1 MSISNTSFRT
11 TTASLP
17 LAANNCGFVNSVI
30 KSSCNLSNSSIV
42 NPTGQWYA
50 DYLFWNPT
58 AGSAGEWVV
67 GSDNVNLGQ
76 EAAANNFLGST
87 NFVAIGNRALR
98 NGGANGCVAIGESAA
113 RYDAQPDSIAI
124 GSYAGNGNIL
134 PVGMGQES
142 IAIGK
147 QAGFISLGANSIAI
161 GSLALRDNLTPGP
174 TGCIAIGSH
183 ASQYSANYNSVAIG
197 TEAGRGLTS
206 GFGISSI
213 AIGAYAAE
221 SRGHDNTIVLNSSG
235 APLNT
240 GQTGSTYI
248 SNIRTVVN
256 NVSHVRWDS
265 GSKELTAMS
274 SQLTIAYSDIGSPHA
289 LLAPYNF
296 IFNTIVQGGNLDP
309 LTGVYTAPEP
319 GLYLISFQ
327 VYVISSG
334 GTAGV
339 NFVDLAAPGVSLAQ
353 STNIQFTLTLNRYVT
368 LVAGNTYAFKGVDP
382 TTTYDFTASQ
392 NQVSITFISS

>member
-67 GSDNVNLGQ
+67 GSDTVNLGQ

-124 GSYAGNGNIL
+124 GSYAGNGNVL

-197 TEAGRGLTS
+197 TEAGRGVTG

-221 SRGHDNTIVLNSSG
+221 SIGHDNTIVLNSSG

-240 GQTGSTYI
+240 SQPGSTYI
-248 SNIRTVVN
+248 SDIRKVVN
-256 NVSHVRWDS
+256 DVSHVRWDTV
-265 GSKELTAMS
+265 SKELTVMS
-274 SQLTIAYSDIGSPHA
+274 SQLTIAYSDIGISA
-289 LLAPYNF
+289 LLTFPNF
-296 IFNTIVQGGNLDP
+296 IFNTIVHGGNLDP
-309 LTGVYTAPEP
+309 LTGIYTAPHS
-319 GLYLISFQ
+319 GIYLISFQ

-334 GTAGV
+334 SGTAGV
-339 NFVDLAAPGVSLAQ
+339 NFVDLAAPLVSLAQ
-353 STNIQFTLTLNRYVT
+353 STNIQFTLSLNRYVT
-368 LVAGNTYAFKGVDP
+368 LVAGNTYAFLGVDA
-382 TTTYDFTASQ
+382 TTIYDFTASQ